1 MKCAYCHQDIQP
13 EPMSGWDQGNNG
25 LPLVDGR
32 VCNSCNDLVVME
44 RLRLMNEGQPDQ
56 GGSNGECDTTSL

>member
-13 EPMSGWDQGNNG
+13 EPLTGWAEGNNG

-32 VCNSCNDLVVME
+32 VCNGCNDLVVME
-44 RLRLMNEGQPDQ
+44 RLRLMQEKQSDQ
-56 GGSNGECDTTSL
+56 GGSNGKCNTTSL